1 MSTCI
6 LQAITLLIFLTSGL
20 SLSWGPGPDA
30 CSLFECCHYIEFGT
44 QLCSSTL
51 SIGPG
56 PTSIQVLGIVA
67 AITFCLGCLST
78 SANILL
84 SVQYTRNA
92 RVWQRRSWLRWVAN
106 VSGASTDQLRV
117 AFYLALPS
125 SLLVN

>member
-6 LQAITLLIFLTSGL
+6 LQVITLLIFLTSGL
-20 SLSWGPGPDA
+20 SLSWGPDA
-30 CSLFECCHYIEFGT
+30 CSLFECSPCILTET
-44 QLCSSTL
+44 QNCSSPL
-51 SIGPG
+51 SNGP
-56 PTSIQVLGIVA
+56 PSSQVPSLGIAA
-67 AITFCLGCLST
+67 AIAFCLGCLST

-117 AFYLALPS
+117 VFYLALPS